1 MSDFPKNA
9 KVQWSVM
16 GGGCVR
22 DLNHKDSFLLTS
34 LAQIS
39 LIRSRFLGCHTML
52 HPTKCCV
59 MTLKRLRRRLGTDLF
74 GDLLL
79 TVFKVQYVVVVW

>member
-39 LIRSRFLGCHTML
+39 LIRSRFLGCHAML

-59 MTLKRLRRRLGTDLF
+59 MTLKTAVKETRHRS
-74 GDLLL
+74 
-79 TVFKVQYVVVVW
+79 VWRFIAYSF

>member
-16 GGGCVR
+16 GGGCVK
-22 DLNHKDSFLLTS
+22 DLNHKDSFLLRS

-39 LIRSRFLGCHTML
+39 LL
-52 HPTKCCV
+52 HSH
-59 MTLKRLRRRLGTDLF
+59 F
-74 GDLLL
+74 
-79 TVFKVQYVVVVW
+79 